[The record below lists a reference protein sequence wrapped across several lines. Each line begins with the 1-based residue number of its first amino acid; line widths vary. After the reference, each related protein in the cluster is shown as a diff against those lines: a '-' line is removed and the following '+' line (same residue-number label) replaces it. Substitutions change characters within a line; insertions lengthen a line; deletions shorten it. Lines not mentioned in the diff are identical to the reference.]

1 MDESHILKFS
11 AWMDLP
17 PQWNALSLDCSTSLK
32 PPWETR
38 VSQAA
43 NEPGTCNLYGAPT
56 YVARWDL
63 DVLIWGP
70 FAPGI
75 WRQDIQVCPAF
86 RHATSIG
93 TFGCDPCNE
102 AHDILYLHAYRSLS
116 GDTTPSTLAGHPA
129 NRSGL
134 YGIGIPCRL
143 PVAELSDLAGG
154 SVEMTRDAQ
163 HAPSALW
170 PRTSKCIRLPRSL
183 R

>member
-11 AWMDLP
+11 ACMDLP
-17 PQWNALSLDCSTSLK
+17 PQWNALSLDCSTTLK
-32 PPWETR
+32 LPCETR

-102 AHDILYLHAYRSLS
+102 AHDIVYLHAYRSLS
-116 GDTTPSTLAGHPA
+116 GDSTPSILWAPRKQIRIIRNWNSLSA
-129 NRSGL
+129 ASGRAFR
-134 YGIGIPCRL
+134 PCRRECRNDKEML
-143 PVAELSDLAGG
+143 NTHQARYGRGLASAYGYHVA
-154 SVEMTRDAQ
+154 
-163 HAPSALW
+163 
-170 PRTSKCIRLPRSL
+170 
-183 R
+183 